1 MTREGKHILS
11 IEGLD
16 VFYGGVQAVRGVS
29 FDVAPGEILGIVG
42 ESGSGKSTVLRTVA
56 GLLGRSGVAT
66 GKVIFD
72 GLDLLSM
79 PPREHARLRG
89 HRVSYVFQNPV
100 LSLDPLFPVSKQF
113 DECLMAHDRAHE
125 GFGGRRAQRS
135 AVASYRETE
144 RSVLAEMG
152 FSDPDRVL
160 AARPDQLSGGE
171 CQRVVLA
178 MSVACDTTLLL
189 ADEPTSALDVAS
201 QQQVTGLLSRIREQ
215 RGTTIVI
222 VSHNIA
228 AIGKIADRIGVM
240 YRGAMV
246 EIGARDHVLHSPSHP
261 YTANLIAAVPRTDGS
276 LPRIPEPWKGE

>member
-16 VFYGGVQAVRGVS
+16 VFYGGVQAVRNVS

-42 ESGSGKSTVLRTVA
+42 ESGSGKSTVLRSVA
-56 GLLGRSGVAT
+56 GLLGKSGVAT
-66 GKVIFD
+66 GKVVFD
-72 GLDLLSM
+72 GRDLLALS
-79 PPREHARLRG
+79 PKEHARLRG

-100 LSLDPLFPVSKQF
+100 LSLDPLFPVWKQF
-113 DECLMAHDRAHE
+113 DECLAVHDRAHRDHAGE
-125 GFGGRRAQRS
+125 GANRS
-135 AVASYRETE
+135 AVGDYRETE

-152 FSDPDRVL
+152 FADPDRVL

-178 MSVACDTTLLL
+178 MSVACESTLLL

-201 QQQVTGLLSRIREQ
+201 QRQVTGLLSRIRDQ

-246 EIGARDHVLHSPSHP
+246 EIGARDRVLLAPSHP
-261 YTANLIAAVPRTDGS
+261 YTANLIAAVPKTDGS
-276 LPRIPEPWKGE
+276 LPQVPEPWEGE